1 MPQYIING
9 GKKLVGSVT
18 VGGAKNAVLPIL
30 CACILCDTGTVTLTN
45 CPDIS
50 DVTYTVK
57 ILKKLGC
64 KVCVDGGQITVD
76 ATNSHFVCLDCDEI
90 KMLRSTALFL
100 GAQIGRFNNAEQCLP
115 GGCELG
121 PRPIDLHLLAF
132 AEMGI
137 TVTLGDGVISCDGCA
152 RSANINLKFPSVGA
166 TENIMLAACKS
177 DCSVKISGA
186 AREPEIV
193 DLQNFINAMGGK
205 IRGAGTDTI
214 IIEGV
219 EKLVGVNYNIISD
232 RIEAATYM
240 AAALTTNGNVT
251 VNGINFEHIL
261 SFTDFCVNVGGGV
274 VFNKNSV
281 TVSRASPWLLA
292 VDYIE
297 TAPYPAFATDAQSLA
312 LSVLTLGIG
321 TSCICEK
328 IFSDRLGVAAELN
341 KMGADI
347 TVIGNRAY
355 VNGVKKLH
363 GANVSA
369 CDLRSGA
376 ALVIAALGAEGTTVI
391 SGAHHILRGYQN
403 LLQNLTALGADI
415 QLIKDT

>member
-1 MPQYIING
+1 MPEYIING
-9 GKKLVGSVT
+9 GKPLYGNVT

-30 CACILCDTGTVTLTN
+30 CACLLCDSGKVTLTN

-64 KVCVDGGQITVD
+64 EVFVSGGQITVD
-76 ATNSHFVCLDCDEI
+76 ATAAHFEPLNCDEV

-100 GAQIGRFNNAEQCLP
+100 GAQTGRFAMAEQCLP

-132 AEMGI
+132 AQMGV
-137 TVTLGDGVISCDGCA
+137 TVTLSDGVIVCSGCTH
-152 RSANINLKFPSVGA
+152 SANIHLKFPSVGA
-166 TENIMLAACKS
+166 TENIILAACKS
-177 DCSVKISGA
+177 NATVMITGA

-205 IRGAGTDTI
+205 VRGAGTDTI
-214 IIEGV
+214 IVEGV

-240 AAALTTNGNVT
+240 AAALTTNGRVT

-261 SFTDFCVNVGGGV
+261 SFTDFCVNAGAST
-274 VFNKNSV
+274 VFTNNSV

-292 VDYIE
+292 VEYLE

-312 LSVLTLGIG
+312 LSVLSLGIG
-321 TSCICEK
+321 TSCVCEK
-328 IFSDRLGVAAELN
+328 IFSSRLGVAKELN

-347 TVIGNRAY
+347 TVVLNRAY
-355 VNGVKKLH
+355 VNGVSGLF
-363 GANVSA
+363 GANVTA
-369 CDLRSGA
+369 CDLRAGA
-376 ALVIAALGAEGTTVI
+376 ALVVAALGANGTTYV

-403 LLQNLTALGADI
+403 LIPNLTALGADI
-415 QLIKDT
+415 QLQN

>member
-9 GKKLVGSVT
+9 GKKIDGTVN

-30 CACILCDTGTVTLTN
+30 CACILCDTGVVTLTN

-64 KVCVDGGQITVD
+64 KVYVTDGQITVD
-76 ATNSHFVCLDCDEI
+76 SKDAHFETLDCDEV

-100 GAQIGRFNNAEQCLP
+100 GAQIGRFSSAEQCLP

-132 AEMGI
+132 ADMGI
-137 TVTLGDGVISCDGCA
+137 TVTLADGVIACEGCA
-152 RSANINLKFPSVGA
+152 HSANINLKFPSVGA
-166 TENIMLAACKS
+166 TENIMLAASKS
-177 DCSVKISGA
+177 NATVKIFGA
-186 AREPEIV
+186 AREPEII

-205 IRGAGTDTI
+205 VRGAGTDTI
-214 IIEGV
+214 VIEGV
-219 EKLVGVNYNIISD
+219 EKLVGVKYNIISD

-240 AAALTTNGNVT
+240 AAALTTNGTVT

-261 SFTDFCVNVGGGV
+261 SFTDFCVNVGGST

-281 TVSRASPWLLA
+281 TVKRASPFLLG

-297 TAPYPAFATDAQSLA
+297 TAPYPAFPTDAQSLA

-321 TSCICEK
+321 TSCVCEK
-328 IFSDRLGVAAELN
+328 IFSDRLTVANELN

-347 TVIGNRAY
+347 TVVGNRAY
-355 VNGVKKLH
+355 VNGVSCLH
-363 GANVSA
+363 GANVTA

-376 ALVIAALGAEGTTVI
+376 ALVIAALGAKGTTVI